1 MYCTLYTVHCTFCK
15 YTVGENQQ
23 KLCGQNSFLT
33 RGGGGRWG
41 RGERGAEGAE
51 GERGRNSTISIVFL
65 LLMVTKQT
73 GKIDRKLGKDF
84 EMLLKII
91 LLRL

>member
-1 MYCTLYTVHCTFCK
+1 M
-15 YTVGENQQ
+15 
-23 KLCGQNSFLT
+23 
-33 RGGGGRWG
+33 
-41 RGERGAEGAE
+41 
-51 GERGRNSTISIVFL
+51 SIVFL